1 VGPDQN
7 PQYKQRGSAL
17 NGIEALSPTDIWSAG
32 ATERTDGGH
41 LGSRRHPTAS
51 TAGYY
56 RPGTSGDGVGQVS
69 GYVMRISV
77 VSAGESR

>member
-41 LGSRRHPTAS
+41 LGSGGAS
-51 TAGYY
+51 DGLYYRYY
-56 RPGTSGDGVGQVS
+56 RPGTSGDGS
-69 GYVMRISV
+69 GR
-77 VSAGESR
+77 SAGT